1 MTRKMQNDEK
11 GTTHSHL
18 IMALIILTILCA
30 LNSYRFCF
38 SLNNENEEQIENL
51 PPCLFEVKGEVPY
64 PGLYYYNYRPTINE
78 LLNASGQ
85 IPTDKNVTIKQNSLV
100 IPFTGTSLWVRKTR
114 KGLRVD
120 LFPLEGKKKILLG
133 IPINLNTAT
142 SDDLSSLPG
151 IGPHIADE
159 VVSFR
164 RTRGRFSTI
173 EDLKTVKGIGEKR
186 FKKIEKYL
194 TVTTETNS

>member
-1 MTRKMQNDEK
+1 MQNNGK
-11 GTTHSHL
+11 GTTYSYL
-18 IMALIILTILCA
+18 IMALIILIVLYA

-38 SLNNENEEQIENL
+38 SLNNENEKQTENL
-51 PPCLFEVKGEVPY
+51 PPCLLEVKGEVPY
-64 PGLYYYNYRPTINE
+64 PGLYYYAYCPTINE

-85 IPTDKNVTIKQNSLV
+85 PPDKIDVAINQNSLI
-100 IPFTGTSLWVRKTR
+100 IPSTGTSLWVQKTR
-114 KGLRVD
+114 KGVRVA

-142 SDDLSSLPG
+142 ADDLSSLPG
-151 IGPHIADE
+151 IGPHIAEE

-164 RTRGRFSTI
+164 KTRGRFSTI

-194 TVTTETNS
+194 TVTTETIS